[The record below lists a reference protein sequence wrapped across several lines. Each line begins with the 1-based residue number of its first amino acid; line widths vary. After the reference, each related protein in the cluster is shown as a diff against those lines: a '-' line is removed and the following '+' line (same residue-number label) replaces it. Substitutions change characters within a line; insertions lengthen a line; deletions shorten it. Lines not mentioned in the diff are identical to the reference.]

1 MVMGYHIW
9 NTATNN
15 TAAGVMTDCG
25 FVKTGAGTFSVAS
38 VTNRVSGVITVSEG
52 TMRVDGCLVT
62 PSAIEVVSG
71 AYLGGTG
78 TVANVVLE
86 EGAGISAPAGQKT
99 PLVVEGN
106 LVLPDTG
113 VVDVLNLGGA
123 DEKDLPAVN
132 LVRATGAL
140 SGTENLSGW
149 IVKIDGVETKN
160 WKLEVRNGIFRAKY
174 NNGFAVVVR

>member
-1 MVMGYHIW
+1 
-9 NTATNN
+9 
-15 TAAGVMTDCG
+15 MTDCG

-38 VTNRVSGVITVSEG
+38 MTNKVSGVITVSEG

-62 PSAIEVVSG
+62 PSSVEVVSG

-78 TVANVVLE
+78 TVANVSLE
-86 EGAGISAPAGQKT
+86 TGAGFCAPAGQKT
-99 PLVVEGN
+99 PLVVEGD

-113 VVDVLNLGGA
+113 AVDVLNLGGA

-132 LVRATGAL
+132 LVRATGTL

-149 IVKIDGVETKN
+149 IVKIDGVESKN